1 MAEQANSMTDIKKKP
16 LSCMRKYPCSK
27 GKYIRTESLDISV
40 ATSKQPPR
48 GKRAFLCGVSYKNQ
62 KYELRGATQD
72 LKNMKSLLV
81 EQFSFPTDSIL
92 VLAEDE
98 SHCSPTRKNIE
109 AAFKWLMRGIQQGD
123 SLVFYFSGHGLRQ
136 RDLHGDEIDGYDETI
151 CPVDFKTKGMILDNY
166 INDAIIKPLISG
178 VTLHAIVDSCHS
190 GTVLDLPHAFD
201 INTRKWEASHHP
213 SVDGKGTIGGR
224 AICFSACEDYQLA
237 ADTSDLSQEKVMSG
251 AMTYAFIKAIK
262 GAVTENKK
270 ITYQEI
276 LESMNK
282 SLKQPDRTGSL
293 RARIRRLFH
302 RKILQIGSQKR
313 KLANLVESSYRSSV
327 ARGQERYSGRKAAK
341 PYQSDAS
348 LKWGKIPVDEQSEG
362 ESLLSIRAYTTKEGI
377 ADYRGETR
385 QGGGDDIMGQ
395 AQPTDY
401 DSFGHIQ
408 AHEWNQGSHDPTPQ
422 LLGRKD
428 DVSNPTHRIAQIQ
441 QFNRQAVVNTS
452 NNRGIGD
459 RAGVGRG
466 GGNRFKEGKIY
477 SHQEY
482 VVSNVVIE
490 QSWGGSFTMPR
501 EVDGEQLGRGTKIT
515 LFLKEDQLEY
525 REERKIRK
533 NLVKKCIEMFKE
545 IAENKDDYTKFYA
558 AFSKNWRLGIQEDN
572 QNSSKLA
579 DLLRYHS
586 TKSGDELTS
595 LKDYV
600 TRMKDGQKDIYYIT
614 GESKKA
620 VENSPFLERLKKKG
634 YEIIYRVDANDEY
647 AVGQLKESEGKKRVS
662 ATKEKPLEE
671 ATWEEAVDF
680 QAQFSHTSLGDKAD
694 LREED
699 IVRRINRPKAPK
711 QMSRLSINR

>member
-1 MAEQANSMTDIKKKP
+1 MKTQVLT
-16 LSCMRKYPCSK
+16 
-27 GKYIRTESLDISV
+27 
-40 ATSKQPPR
+40 ATS
-48 GKRAFLCGVSYKNQ
+48 CVCSH
-62 KYELRGATQD
+62 
-72 LKNMKSLLV
+72 
-81 EQFSFPTDSIL
+81 L
-92 VLAEDE
+92 VLAD
-98 SHCSPTRKNIE
+98 
-109 AAFKWLMRGIQQGD
+109 D
-123 SLVFYFSGHGLRQ
+123 
-136 RDLHGDEIDGYDETI
+136 
-151 CPVDFKTKGMILDNY
+151 
-166 INDAIIKPLISG
+166 
-178 VTLHAIVDSCHS
+178 
-190 GTVLDLPHAFD
+190 
-201 INTRKWEASHHP
+201 
-213 SVDGKGTIGGR
+213 
-224 AICFSACEDYQLA
+224 
-237 ADTSDLSQEKVMSG
+237 
-251 AMTYAFIKAIK
+251 IKA
-262 GAVTENKK
+262 
-270 ITYQEI
+270 
-276 LESMNK
+276 
-282 SLKQPDRTGSL
+282 
-293 RARIRRLFH
+293 
-302 RKILQIGSQKR
+302 
-313 KLANLVESSYRSSV
+313 SYK
-327 ARGQERYSGRKAAK
+327 ETAK
-341 PYQSDAS
+341 PRFTC
-348 LKWGKIPVDEQSEG
+348 
-362 ESLLSIRAYTTKEGI
+362 LLRNSR
-377 ADYRGETR
+377 
-385 QGGGDDIMGQ
+385 
-395 AQPTDY
+395 PTDY